1 MPSIRNRYL
10 FLSDLLLLAAAPL
23 VAYAIRFEGPAW
35 SSADR
40 HTASVYTVVSVVLKL
55 GIFLPFG
62 MYGRLWRHASVP
74 DLAKIIEATATAA
87 VARAGAVGAGPHAH
101 RPPQRRRGG
110 DRYAHGPGEGRA
122 EGGAGSDGRPC
133 SHAHGSRI
141 VRDPFRTGE
150 PISLAQGRDSRP
162 AAP

>member
-87 VARAGAVGAGPHAH
+87 VACAVLGWFGLTAAGLTALRVFLRGREPLAV
-101 RPPQRRRGG
+101 
-110 DRYAHGPGEGRA
+110 E
-122 EGGAGSDGRPC
+122 
-133 SHAHGSRI
+133 
-141 VRDPFRTGE
+141 F
-150 PISLAQGRDSRP
+150 
-162 AAP
+162 